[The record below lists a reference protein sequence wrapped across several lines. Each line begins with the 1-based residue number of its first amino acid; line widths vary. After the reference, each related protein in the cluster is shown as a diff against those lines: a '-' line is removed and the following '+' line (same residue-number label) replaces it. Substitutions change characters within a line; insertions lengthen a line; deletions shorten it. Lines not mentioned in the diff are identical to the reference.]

1 MYNNELA
8 HHGTKGMKWGIR
20 NYQNKDGS
28 LTPAGKKRYGSLE
41 DAVGAV
47 KAYHIKAK
55 RKRNL
60 KKAREA
66 AAAKRVADAEAKAKA
81 EQRAKDVAD
90 GKISARKM
98 TSEELQSRIDKLNLE
113 KRYKQLMEETDPSS
127 QVQSFGKTFVKKM
140 WNEAVQPAAAE
151 AGKAVLKDV
160 LIKQL
165 RKKTGLD
172 VDDKSLDALNKKWKE
187 LDLKK
192 KISDAEKGIYDN
204 DRHMKG
210 EEDVKTPNIE
220 ERTKIKN
227 NPDLLSEKEK
237 EAYKKQGWYNFDKK
251 WEGQKVVDEYND
263 RGHTQDSV
271 QSTTYSKT
279 GDDIIDRQYRTDKP
293 LSNPPAVVKSAVTSV
308 ANVNVN
314 SKDYADKTYKGEK
327 AAFDVIDTVSGETI
341 ASFDENGKRK
351 RR

>member
-1 MYNNELA
+1 MYSNELA
-8 HHGTKGMKWGIR
+8 HHGTKGMKWGVR
-20 NYQNKDGS
+20 RYQNKDGS
-28 LTPAGKKRYGSLE
+28 LTPAGKKRYGSLT

-47 KAYHIKAK
+47 KAYRIKAK

-113 KRYKQLMEETDPSS
+113 KRYKQLMEETNPSS

-160 LIKQL
+160 LVKQL

-172 VDDKSLDALNKKWKE
+172 VDDKSLDALNKEWKE
-187 LDLKK
+187 LDIKQ
-192 KISDAEKGIYDN
+192 KISNAKKTISDNEK
-204 DRHMKG
+204 HMNG
-210 EEDVKTPNIE
+210 EEDE
-220 ERTKIKN
+220 LTK
-227 NPDLLSEKEK
+227 LEK
-237 EAYKKQGWYNFDKK
+237 EARKAKAESTIATSKKVVNEANKYFDDEKAK
-251 WEGQKVVDEYND
+251 DDAKAAAQKQVDEYNAS
-263 RGHTQDSV
+263 RES
-271 QSTTYSKT
+271 SYSKK
-279 GDDIIDRQYRTDKP
+279 GKDIIDNVLYTRTSPNENIKDGR
-293 LSNPPAVVKSAVTSV
+293 LLTDSSVKSTEVAEYSSRGKDVLDSV
-308 ANVNVN
+308 LD
-314 SKDYADKTYKGEK
+314 KDGN
-327 AAFDVIDTVSGETI
+327 FI
-341 ASFDENGKRK
+341 AYVK
-351 RR
+351 